1 MDSFM
6 VMKND
11 RELAL
16 HQGTILKVNRT
27 HGGNILDF

>member
-1 MDSFM
+1 M
-6 VMKND
+6 VMTYD

-16 HQGTILKVNRT
+16 HQGTILEVQKT